1 MNAKRTALYEEHVRA
16 GARMTAFAGWSMA
29 LHYGSQIAEHRQVRQ
44 HAGMFDVSHM
54 TIVDIDGDG
63 ALDLL
68 QRVFAND
75 ATRAAPG
82 KAVYGVLLNEAG
94 GIVDDVIVYGR
105 QAGRAGYRL
114 VANAATRDKVL
125 NWLETHRGAHAAN
138 LRERT
143 DLAMIAV
150 QGPQALAL
158 TDDATGLGTSS
169 LEPFTAIEDRAWL
182 VTATGY
188 TGEAGVEIML
198 PSENAAELWRRLRD
212 VGVAP
217 IGLAARDTLRLEA
230 GLNLYGQDMDE
241 STTPLESNLAW
252 SVAWQPRRDFIGRD
266 ALEQLRTA
274 LASPAPGTATSP
286 VPSKLTGLVLQDK
299 GVMRSGHR
307 VRTNAGEGVI
317 TSGIFSPTLGYSVA
331 LARLPR
337 QAAGPCTVQI
347 RGKAVA
353 ARIVKPPF
361 VRHGKQAYR
370 EQ

>member
-29 LHYGSQIAEHRQVRQ
+29 LHYGSQIAEHRQVRH

-54 TIVDIDGDG
+54 AIVDIDGDG
-63 ALDLL
+63 AAGLL

-75 ATRAAPG
+75 VAKALPG

-105 QAGRAGYRL
+105 QTGYRL

-125 NWLETHRGAHAAN
+125 TWLETHRGVHAAN

-158 TDDATGLGTSS
+158 TASATRLGVGN
-169 LEPFTAIEDRAWL
+169 LEPFAAIEDRAWL
-182 VTATGY
+182 VAATGY

-198 PSENAAELWRRLRD
+198 PNENAAELWRRLRD

-217 IGLAARDTLRLEA
+217 VGLAARDTLRLEA

-252 SVAWQPRRDFIGRD
+252 SVAWQPPRDFIGRA

-274 LASPAPGTATSP
+274 LAGSSQGASTPAAG
-286 VPSKLTGLVLQDK
+286 KLTGLVLQDK

-337 QAAGPCTVQI
+337 QAAGLCTVQI
-347 RGKAVA
+347 RDKAVA